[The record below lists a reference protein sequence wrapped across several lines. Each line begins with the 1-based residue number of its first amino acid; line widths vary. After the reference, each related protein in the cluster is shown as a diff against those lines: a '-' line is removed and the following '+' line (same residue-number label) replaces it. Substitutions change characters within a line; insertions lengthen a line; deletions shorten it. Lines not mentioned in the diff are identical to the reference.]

1 MSGVEVGKIIA
12 VFLIGFVVM
21 FATTAYFTRGLQLLL
36 GSSKRAIIERAEEM
50 GVEDDDIPLT
60 QLTRNPPTPE
70 ASSTDLGETD
80 YSPGE
85 ASQNI
90 ALPSRTQNPSQ
101 VRITNGPPESE
112 TLTTTTPSQPRPRQD
127 PLPPTRP
134 QKWATLINIHLDT
147 LTYALLF
154 LLIGLPI
161 YYSTSYTMPAHL
173 TLSILTYFLALS
185 LPPRHK
191 RIIHPVL
198 LSSSLTILLIWLLAL
213 SKRSTLH
220 AALLTYSTKTRYV
233 QLFNDD
239 GPHLPPPGAGDVFG
253 SVLDVSIVALAL
265 PMFQYRLELKR
276 HFPGIILPNVLM
288 ATGSLFGYPSLC
300 RALGISPARSLSFAS
315 RSLTLALATPA
326 TQNLGGDL
334 QLVAVLCI
342 MSGVMGVLVGPTLLT
357 WLRIPEDDY
366 VTRGVTLGGNSSAI
380 ATALLL
386 VSDPRAAALSSLS
399 MSLFGTVMVGLTSV
413 PVVVRVV
420 GGLAGVE
427 G

>member
-1 MSGVEVGKIIA
+1 
-12 VFLIGFVVM
+12 M
-21 FATTAYFTRGLQLLL
+21 FAFTAYFTRGLQLLL
-36 GSSKRAIIERAEEM
+36 GSSKRAITERAEEM
-50 GVEDDDIPLT
+50 GSEDDDIPLT

-70 ASSTDLGETD
+70 ASSTGLGGTN
-80 YSPGE
+80 YSSGE
-85 ASQNI
+85 PSHDI
-90 ALPSRTQNPSQ
+90 GHPSRTQDPAQ
-101 VRITNGPPESE
+101 VRVTNGPPQSE
-112 TLTTTTPSQPRPRQD
+112 TPASSTHSQPIPGQD

-134 QKWATLINIHLDT
+134 QKWATLINVHLDT
-147 LTYALLF
+147 LAYTLLF

-173 TLSILTYFLALS
+173 TLSILTYFLATS
-185 LPPRHK
+185 LPANYK
-191 RIIHPVL
+191 RILHPVL
-198 LSSSLTILLIWLLAL
+198 ISSSLTILLIWLLAL
-213 SKRSTLH
+213 SKRSTLR
-220 AALLTYSTKTRYV
+220 AALGTYSTKTRYT
-233 QLFNDD
+233 QLFDND
-239 GPHLPPPGAGDVFG
+239 GPHLPPPGAGDVFS

-276 HFPGIILPNVLM
+276 HFPSIILPNILI

-300 RALGISPARSLSFAS
+300 RRALGVSPARSLSFAS

-342 MSGVMGVLVGPTLLT
+342 MSGVMGVLVGPTLLK
-357 WLRIPEDDY
+357 WMRIPEDDY

-386 VSDPRAAALSSLS
+386 ASDPRAAALSSLS

-420 GGLAGVE
+420 GGLAGLD
-427 G
+427 GG